1 MRKLAVK
8 AFMTLFVTASFCGC
22 DKINMLNCKFERK
35 NVDNFRFEGIKLDN
49 FNSFSDIKPLDI
61 LSITSTLASGKAPI
75 KFNLNVEGKNPN
87 KSVAAIE
94 KMDWKVLVDNSE
106 FLGSITETYSIPAEG
121 TSVLP
126 LEIGFDAIKVLD
138 GSTPL
143 SLFNLYQ
150 NITGKATG
158 QSSNVTI
165 MIRPTIL
172 GIQFPNYITLNQ
184 AIN

>member
-1 MRKLAVK
+1 MRRITVK
-8 AFMTLFVTASFCGC
+8 AGVVLFVIVSFCGC
-22 DKINMLNCKFERK
+22 DKINMFNCKFERESV
-35 NVDNFRFEGIKLDN
+35 NNFRFEGIKLDN
-49 FNSFSDIKPLDI
+49 FNSLSDIKPLDV
-61 LSITSTLASGKAPI
+61 LSIGTTLASGKAPI

-94 KMDWKVLVDNSE
+94 KMDWKVLIDDSE

-121 TSVLP
+121 TSILP

-138 GSTPL
+138 GKTPL

-150 NITGKATG
+150 NIMGKSTG

-184 AIN
+184 TIN